1 MSAFPDT
8 PADLLRRLA
17 ANVTGEDEDNWA
29 RFAELYVPAI
39 EDFIRTHGDSLEV
52 DDAVQEVM
60 FALVR
65 LFRGKRF
72 VPREGVGN
80 FRSYLAKMI
89 RSTLYMIYRKEKA
102 RGLGC
107 HVSIDDVELSI
118 AADSVTAQMDVE
130 WAVSRHNA
138 AVKHVLTKT
147 LVSQLNKD
155 IYRDFVIEGLSV
167 EEVAKKHGVT
177 KNQVSQAKTRIGKM
191 IAAIEAEYGD

>member
-17 ANVTGEDEDNWA
+17 ANVTGEDEDNGA
-29 RFAELYVPAI
+29 RFAELYIPAI

>member
-29 RFAELYVPAI
+29 RFAELYIPAI

-102 RGLGC
+102 RGMGC

>member
-102 RGLGC
+102 RGMGC

-118 AADSVTAQMDVE
+118 AADSVHRADEILRGLREPTA
-130 WAVSRHNA
+130 RC
-138 AVKHVLTKT
+138 
-147 LVSQLNKD
+147 
-155 IYRDFVIEGLSV
+155 
-167 EEVAKKHGVT
+167 GV
-177 KNQVSQAKTRIGKM
+177 
-191 IAAIEAEYGD
+191 

>member
-39 EDFIRTHGDSLEV
+39 EDFIRTHDDSHEV

-60 FALVR
+60 IALVG
-65 LFRGKRF
+65 LFREKRF

-102 RGLGC
+102 RGLGR

>member
-1 MSAFPDT
+1 MSTFPDT

-29 RFAELYVPAI
+29 RFAELYIPAI

>member
-29 RFAELYVPAI
+29 RFAELYIPAI

>member
-102 RGLGC
+102 RGMGC

>member
-29 RFAELYVPAI
+29 RFAELYIPAI

-65 LFRGKRF
+65 LFREKRF